1 MLVKQEEKT
10 MNNLKNTWKKTKMQI
25 LRDAGDAQ
33 HTYWTIKLEQGKK
46 FPCTLTTIGETD
58 TTEGKAKW
66 EQGQKDVQTPEY
78 QAGLK
83 IAKEA
88 ITKFEKLE
96 KEYFSLSSDLVHY
109 GFRKR
114 QLPEM
119 YGEML
124 KHMDQEKSKE
134 MMTAKA
140 KVMWG

>member
-1 MLVKQEEKT
+1 
-10 MNNLKNTWKKTKMQI
+10 MNNLKNEYKEMKIQI
-25 LRDAGDAQ
+25 LKEAGDAQ
-33 HTYWTIKLEQGKK
+33 HTYWTTKLEQGKK
-46 FPCTLTTIGETD
+46 FPCTLTTIAETD
-58 TTEGKAKW
+58 TPEGQAKW
-66 EQGQKDVQTPEY
+66 EQAQADVQTPEY
-78 QAGLK
+78 KAGLK

-96 KEYFSLSSDLVHY
+96 KEYFNLSSDLVHY

-124 KHMDQEKSKE
+124 KHMNQEKSKE

>member
-1 MLVKQEEKT
+1 MLIKKGVK
-10 MNNLKNTWKKTKMQI
+10 MNNRTLYWKDTKYEI
-25 LRDAGDAQ
+25 LREAGDAQ
-33 HTYWTIKLEQGKK
+33 LAYWTAKLEQGKK
-46 FPCTLTTIGETD
+46 FPNTLVTIGEATSSK
-58 TTEGKAKW
+58 EGKAKF
-66 EQGQKDVQTPEY
+66 EQAQLDVQTPEY
-78 QAGLK
+78 KELSK

-124 KHMDQEKSKE
+124 KHMTKDKSREMLTAKSK
-134 MMTAKA
+134 
-140 KVMWG
+140 VVWG

>member
-1 MLVKQEEKT
+1 
-10 MNNLKNTWKKTKMQI
+10 MNNLKNTWKETKMQI

-33 HTYWTIKLEQGKK
+33 LAYWTTKLEQGKK
-46 FPCTLTTIGETD
+46 FPNTLVTIGEATSSK
-58 TTEGKAKW
+58 EAEAKF
-66 EQGQKDVQTPEY
+66 EQAQLDVQTHEY
-78 QAGLK
+78 KELSK
-83 IAKEA
+83 VAKEA
-88 ITKFEKLE
+88 IAKFEKLE
-96 KEYFSLSSDLVHY
+96 KEYFNLSSDLVHY